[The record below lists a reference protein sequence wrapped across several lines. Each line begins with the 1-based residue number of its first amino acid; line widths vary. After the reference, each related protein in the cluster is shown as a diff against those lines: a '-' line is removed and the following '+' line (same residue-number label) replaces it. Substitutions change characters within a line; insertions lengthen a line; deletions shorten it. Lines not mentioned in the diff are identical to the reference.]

1 MHLKKVFV
9 MVISILILTAA
20 FSTPSYSLG
29 VSAGVSTWYTWW
41 EMNDNESD
49 STTDMGDALMYGP
62 MVALRFNSQWSL
74 SSVFLY
80 GKFENDSEDDG
91 PPTKIKRYDSDTTLN
106 YAINRYF
113 RVFAGFKFMG
123 YKFDGGK
130 NYGYGPGIGIGIV
143 LPVTEQFMIMGSFS
157 GLYQWGTE
165 EDDENDNGMTYKSD
179 STSKGFNTSLTMAY
193 YIPAA
198 AVTLSAGF
206 RYQYLEME
214 VEESDINNAQD
225 MEHTFYGF
233 TFSAAYSFEI

>member
-41 EMNDNESD
+41 EIEEGEGTIDI
-49 STTDMGDALMYGP
+49 GDTLMYGP
-62 MVALRFNSQWSL
+62 MVAFRFSPQWSL

-80 GKFENDSEDDG
+80 GKFEQESNGDG
-91 PPTKIKRYDSDTTLN
+91 EQETIKRYDSDTALN

-113 RVFAGFKFMG
+113 RIFAGFKFMG
-123 YKFDGGK
+123 YKFGGGK

-143 LPVTEQFMIMGSFS
+143 LPVTEQFMIMGSIS

-165 EDDENDNGMTYKSD
+165 EDDENGVNYENDV
-179 STSKGFNTSLTMAY
+179 TSKGFNTSITLAY

-198 AVTLSAGF
+198 SVTLAAGY

-214 VEESDINNAQD
+214 IDDTYNNITKNS
-225 MEHTFYGF
+225 ELTFYGYTF
-233 TFSAAYSFEI
+233 TATYSFDL